1 MRKQGKVGEM
11 SGSSKVIENAICTF
25 CGCVCDDIELTVDS
39 GGKHITQAKNAC
51 VLGKA
56 WFLEH
61 KVEDFPVALIDGKEA

>member
-1 MRKQGKVGEM
+1 M

-51 VLGKA
+51 VLGIRA
-56 WFLEH
+56 QSRGFSGR
-61 KVEDFPVALIDGKEA
+61 VD